1 MTDRYAG
8 FADFVA
14 ARGPA
19 LMRTASLMTADRGH
33 SEDALQEAL
42 TKAAMKWR
50 SIKGNPEPYV
60 RQVLYSV
67 VIDRWRW
74 RGRRVPESTGELPDS
89 ATSTDAIAEA
99 DRRLVL
105 REALARLTVRQRQV
119 LVLRFYEDL
128 TEVQTAH
135 VMHCSTSTVKS
146 QTRHALQRLREL
158 APELAEAFGVEPEA
172 SSGTRPGTEPGSEPG
187 TEEVNA

>member
-1 MTDRYAG
+1 MTDRYLG

-33 SEDALQEAL
+33 AEDALQEAL
-42 TKAAMKWR
+42 TRAAMKWS

-60 RQVLYSV
+60 RQALYTV

-74 RGRRVPESTGELPDS
+74 RSRRVPESTGELPES
-89 ATSTDAIAEA
+89 AMPTDVIADA

-105 REALARLTVRQRQV
+105 REALAKLTVRQRQV
-119 LVLRFYEDL
+119 VVLRFYEDL

-158 APELAEAFGVEPEA
+158 SPELADAFGRAPSEHN
-172 SSGTRPGTEPGSEPG
+172 GTG
-187 TEEVNA
+187 EVHA

>member
-1 MTDRYAG
+1 MADRYAG

-19 LMRTASLMTADRGH
+19 LMRTASLLTGDRGH
-33 SEDALQEAL
+33 AEDAVQEAL

-50 SIKGNPEPYV
+50 SIHGNPEPYV
-60 RQVLYSV
+60 RQALYTV
-67 VIDRWRW
+67 VVDRWRW
-74 RGRRVPESTGELPDS
+74 RSRRPPETAGEFPD
-89 ATSTDAIAEA
+89 AAAPADVIADA
-99 DRRLVL
+99 DRRMVMS
-105 REALARLTVRQRQV
+105 EALSRLTPRQRQV

-135 VMHCSTSTVKS
+135 VMRCSVSTVKS

-158 APELAEAFGVEPEA
+158 APELADAFGRA
-172 SSGTRPGTEPGSEPG
+172 TTSENG
-187 TEEVNA
+187 TEEVHA

>member
-14 ARGPA
+14 ARGSA

-33 SEDALQEAL
+33 AEDALQEAL
-42 TKAAMKWR
+42 TKAAMKWP

-60 RQVLYSV
+60 RQALYSV

-74 RGRRVPESTGELPDS
+74 RSRRVPESTGELPDS
-89 ATSTDAIAEA
+89 AMLTDVIADA

-105 REALARLTVRQRQV
+105 REALAKLTVRQRQV

-158 APELAEAFGVEPEA
+158 SPELADAFGRAP
-172 SSGTRPGTEPGSEPG
+172 SEQNG
-187 TEEVNA
+187 TEEVHA